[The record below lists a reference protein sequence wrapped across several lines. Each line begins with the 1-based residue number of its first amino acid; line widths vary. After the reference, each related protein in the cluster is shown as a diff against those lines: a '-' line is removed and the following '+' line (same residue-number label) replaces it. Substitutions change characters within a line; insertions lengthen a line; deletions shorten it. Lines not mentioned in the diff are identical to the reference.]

1 MDMTN
6 LSGTDLHLPGGR
18 QAGQPDVTDRDLR
31 LKTTEQGF
39 LVNPADWNEAV
50 AEQLAVLNNIKLDT
64 EHWEIILFIRHYY
77 QQFKHLPNA
86 RVFTKALAKEL
97 GETKGN
103 SRYLH
108 KLFPDGPLKYACKLA
123 GLPKPPTCL

>member
-1 MDMTN
+1 MDIMN
-6 LSGTDLHLPGGR
+6 SDLHLETN
-18 QAGQPDVTDRDLR
+18 D
-31 LKTTEQGF
+31 QGF
-39 LVNPADWNEAV
+39 LVNAADWNEDV
-50 AEQLAVLNNIKLDT
+50 AERLAALNNIELSAD
-64 EHWEIILFIRHYY
+64 HWEIILFIRRYY

-86 RVFTKALAKEL
+86 RVFTKAIAKEL
-97 GETKGN
+97 GEAKGN

>member
-1 MDMTN
+1 MDIMN
-6 LSGTDLHLPGGR
+6 SDLHLETN
-18 QAGQPDVTDRDLR
+18 D
-31 LKTTEQGF
+31 QGF
-39 LVNPADWNEAV
+39 LVNSADWNEDV
-50 AEQLAVLNNIKLDT
+50 AERLAALNNIELSAD
-64 EHWEIILFIRHYY
+64 HWEIILFIRRYY

-86 RVFTKALAKEL
+86 RVFTKAIAKEL
-97 GETKGN
+97 GEEKGN

>member
-1 MDMTN
+1 M
-6 LSGTDLHLPGGR
+6 
-18 QAGQPDVTDRDLR
+18 DVTDQDVSLE
-31 LKTTEQGF
+31 TTDQGF
-39 LVNPADWNEAV
+39 LINQADWNEEV
-50 AEQLAVLNNIKLDT
+50 AGQLAALNNIKLGA
-64 EHWEIILFIRHYY
+64 EHWEIILFIRRYY

-86 RVFTKALAKEL
+86 RVFTKAIAKEL
-97 GETKGN
+97 GEDKGN